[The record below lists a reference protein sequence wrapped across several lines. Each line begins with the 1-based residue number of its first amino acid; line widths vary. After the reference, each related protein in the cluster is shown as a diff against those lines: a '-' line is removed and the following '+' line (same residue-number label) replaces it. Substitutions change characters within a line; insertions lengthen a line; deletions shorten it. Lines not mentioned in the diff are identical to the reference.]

1 MKKILYRITFVLA
14 AVTLLISCE
23 ADYVMFDS
31 SKNFVAFLTKSTPI
45 LEQGGQVPIPVY
57 VVALNGSPAVDVT
70 FDFSSEGLDDP
81 AVEGED
87 FTLVNTSKSLSFP
100 GGTGYDTVWIQ
111 PIDNDEFTG
120 NKMINVVLQS
130 NSQNYQFGANVS
142 NAVTIVDNEH
152 PLKNWIG
159 NYAVEAL
166 SYGNPG
172 GWDEAWVVQISAAAG
187 ELEKL
192 QILIDAGS
200 GGGEPFFA
208 AFDTEAMT
216 ISIDPGTVVGDIYDY
231 GPTAMYVGDY
241 VSIDTEATVVGT
253 IEEDGTIKIDDLT
266 MILTDYGFVDGL
278 WDAFNTTWT
287 KTGKKSA
294 LGSKDYSSKT
304 ARFK

>member
-1 MKKILYRITFVLA
+1 MKKIINRITFVLV

-23 ADYVMFDS
+23 ADYIMFDS
-31 SKNFVAFLTKSTPI
+31 SKNFVAFPDNSTAI
-45 LEQGGQVPIPVY
+45 LERAGQVPIPVY
-57 VVALNGSPAVDVT
+57 VVAVDGANAVDVT
-70 FDFSSEGLDDP
+70 FDFDIEGLTSP
-81 AVEGED
+81 AREGED
-87 FTLVNTSKSLSFP
+87 YTLVNSSKTLSFP
-100 GGTGYDTVWIQ
+100 EGAGYDTIWIQ

-120 NKMINVVLQS
+120 NKNMNVVLMD
-130 NSQNYQFGANVS
+130 NSASYPFGANRI
-142 NAVTIVDNEH
+142 NAVTLVDDEH

-159 NYAVEAL
+159 TYAVEAL

-172 GWDEAWVVQISAAAG
+172 GWDEAWAVEISAVSG

-200 GGGEPFFA
+200 GGGVGFLA
-208 AFDTEAMT
+208 AFDTEAYT
-216 ISIDPGTVVGDIYDY
+216 ISIDPGTDAGDLYGY

-241 VSIDTEATVVGT
+241 ATLDTEATIVGS
-253 IEEDGTIKIDDLT
+253 IADDGTIKIDELT

-294 LGSKDYSSKT
+294 RASEDYTSKA
-304 ARFK
+304 ARF

>member
-1 MKKILYRITFVLA
+1 MKKIINRIIFVLA

-31 SKNFVAFLTKSTPI
+31 SKNFVAFPAKSTAI

-57 VVALNGSPAVDVT
+57 VVALEGSPAVDVIFE
-70 FDFSSEGLDDP
+70 FDITGLDAP

-87 FTLVNTSKSLSFP
+87 FILVNSGKTLSFST
-100 GGTGYDTVWIQ
+100 GTGYDTIWIE

-120 NKMINVVLQS
+120 NKMINVVLVS
-130 NSQNYQFGANVS
+130 NSQSYQFGANVS
-142 NAVTIVDNEH
+142 NAVTIVDDEH

-159 NYAVEAL
+159 TYSVEAL

-172 GWDEAWVVQISAAAG
+172 GWDEAWAVQISTVAG

-200 GGGEPFFA
+200 GGGEGFLA
-208 AFDTEAMT
+208 DFDTEAMT
-216 ISIDPGTVVGDIYDY
+216 ISIDPGTEAGDLY
-231 GPTAMYVGDY
+231 GYGSTTMYVGDY
-241 VSIDTEATVVGT
+241 ATLDTEATIVGS
-253 IEEDGTIKIDDLT
+253 IADDGTIKIDNLT
-266 MILTDYGFVDGL
+266 MILTDYGFVNGL

-294 LGSKDYSSKT
+294 PATKDYSSKA
-304 ARFK
+304 ARF